1 MPRPKKEKPNRSDQR
16 FEVKRTVGHT
26 FDGRPIRKSFY
37 STISKADAKRRAE
50 EYLISSKAATLAGIP
65 MQRGSA
71 SFADWAEH
79 WLSAYKE
86 RTVRPSTFVNTYQN
100 TVRVDLIPYFGK
112 APLTSITP
120 ADVQT
125 FFNRR
130 AGSSVSKLSKLKL
143 CLCGIFETAVDN
155 GLCARNPARNIQLP
169 ACRKAA
175 EKRAYTEQEADAL
188 LRYATGAQDGLAVA
202 LLLSF
207 GLRRGELLGLRW
219 EDFDF
224 GARTLRIARAV
235 GAVQGK
241 PVLGEPKNKTSVRT
255 LPIPP
260 RILPYLTE
268 QADGADRKD
277 FVFTNKKGA
286 LYEPHSWKVRHYDP
300 FMKKATAA
308 LSIPSLSPH
317 ELRHTCG
324 TLLYARTK
332 NIYAV
337 SKFLGHANIN
347 ITAKIYVHNDVDT
360 LRESLG
366 F

>member
-26 FDGRPIRKSFY
+26 FDGKPIRKSFY
-37 STISKADAKRRAE
+37 STISKADAKRQAE
-50 EYLISSKAATLAGIP
+50 EYLIESKAATLAGIP
-65 MQRGSA
+65 MQQGSA
-71 SFADWAEH
+71 NFSDWAEH

-100 TVRVDLIPYFGK
+100 TVRVDLIPYFGS
-112 APLTSITP
+112 AQLSSITP
-120 ADVQT
+120 AEVQT

-130 AGSSVSKLSKLKL
+130 AGASFSKLSKLKL
-143 CLCGIFETAVDN
+143 CLYGIFETAVDN
-155 GLCARNPARNIQLP
+155 GLCARNPARNVHLP
-169 ACRKAA
+169 ARQGAI
-175 EKRAYTEQEADAL
+175 EKRTYTEQETDSL
-188 LRYATGAQDGLAVA
+188 LRYAEEVEGGTAVVM
-202 LLLSF
+202 LLSF

-224 GARTLRIARAV
+224 EARTLRISRAV
-235 GAVQGK
+235 GTVQGK
-241 PVLGEPKNKTSVRT
+241 PVLGEPKNKTSIRA

-260 RILPYLTE
+260 RILPYLIE
-268 QADGADRKD
+268 QAEGMDGKN
-277 FVFTNKKGA
+277 FVFTNKKGG

-300 FMKKATAA
+300 FMKKAADT
-308 LSIPSLSPH
+308 LLIPLLNPH

>member
-26 FDGRPIRKSFY
+26 FDGKPIRKSFY
-37 STISKADAKRRAE
+37 STISKADAKRQAE
-50 EYLISSKAATLAGIP
+50 EYLIESKAATLAGIP
-65 MQRGSA
+65 MQQGSA
-71 SFADWAEH
+71 NFSDWAEH

-100 TVRVDLIPYFGK
+100 TVRVDLIPYFGS
-112 APLTSITP
+112 AQLSSITP

-130 AGSSVSKLSKLKL
+130 AGGSFSKLSKLKL
-143 CLCGIFETAVDN
+143 CLYGIFETAVDN
-155 GLCARNPARNIQLP
+155 GLCARNPARNVQLP
-169 ACRKAA
+169 ARQKAS
-175 EKRAYTEQEADAL
+175 EKRAYAEQEASAL
-188 LRYATGAQDGLAVA
+188 LQYAAGKPDGLGV
-202 LLLSF
+202 LLLLAF
-207 GLRRGELLGLRW
+207 GLRRGELLGLLW

-224 GARTLRIARAV
+224 ETRTLRISRAV
-235 GAVQGK
+235 SLVNGR
-241 PVLGEPKNKTSVRT
+241 PMLGEPKNKTSIRV

-260 RILPYLTE
+260 DVLPHLAE
-268 QADGADRKD
+268 RRGSGL
-277 FVFTNKKGA
+277 VFQNQKGGV
-286 LYEPHSWKVRHYDP
+286 YDPHNWKVRLYDP
-300 FMKKATAA
+300 FLEKASAD
-308 LSIPSLSPH
+308 LSIEPLNPH